1 MILGIIQ
8 IGAELIRPFYLTYWG
23 INRVGG
29 KMKLKGKKLEGPQER
44 VVVLPRQQGENL
56 IFKFA
61 AVLEMDN
68 FDKLCPIPEPKEILK
83 PGGNRVL
90 DIESKEYREALDD
103 WAMKKTHYMY
113 LKSIEATDDLEWET
127 VDMND
132 PDTWENYGEELLE
145 AGLTEAERLKL
156 LQVYSEVQ
164 GLDQSKID
172 AATKSFLA
180 TPQEAQESS

>member
-1 MILGIIQ
+1 
-8 IGAELIRPFYLTYWG
+8 
-23 INRVGG
+23 
-29 KMKLKGKKLEGPQER
+29 
-44 VVVLPRQQGENL
+44 
-56 IFKFA
+56 
-61 AVLEMDN
+61 
-68 FDKLCPIPEPKEILK
+68 
-83 PGGNRVL
+83 
-90 DIESKEYREALDD
+90 
-103 WAMKKTHYMY
+103 
-113 LKSIEATDDLEWET
+113 
-127 VDMND
+127 MND